1 MGFATRETFWA
12 APPPGLTVTLAR
24 IGPDIYEMFTY
35 RCEQNSGCYALEYSK
50 NADAAKRA
58 IEGHICPATPEV
70 GKVPNGKTVVQK
82 LWDELDSLI
91 SWIKEN
97 DEEPETRTFM
107 GQAQGIAL
115 ALALLSVPWF
125 RSKDDILRQ
134 ANKRWRMQQNEI
146 PWEATPGYNCYPAA
160 PLAYVQAP
168 EPKVQPVKR
177 ATPKAVKATKV
188 PSARDFTVD
197 ERAFI
202 RDSVH
207 GETVAV
213 ETLALMYGVSEE
225 RIRSIAGSKPSTEG
239 PTMLN
244 IALF

>member
-24 IGPDIYEMFTY
+24 IGPDVYEMFTY
-35 RCEQNSGCYALEYSK
+35 RCERNSGCYALEYSK

-82 LWDELDSLI
+82 LWDELDSLMDQ
-91 SWIKEN
+91 IKQ
-97 DEEPETRTFM
+97 EEGP
-107 GQAQGIAL
+107 GALALQNQARGIAL

-134 ANKRWRMQQNEI
+134 ANKRWRMRQSEI

-160 PLAYVQAP
+160 PLAYVQAS
-168 EPKVQPVKR
+168 EPKVQPAKR
-177 ATPKAVKATKV
+177 APLKVVKAAKV
-188 PSARDFTVD
+188 PSARDFTVE

-213 ETLALMYGVSEE
+213 ETLAVMYGVSEE